1 MISIV
6 DLPASITPLLRPGNS
21 LIATREGKDM
31 SNRYVIPF
39 LRDDEVDRLDAAEN
53 ALLAPVRSE
62 GGEDRRRKLPRE
74 YFEKKPSRFLTKF
87 LFALGMIA
95 LSWVVIAAN
104 LHWSATML
112 AIAVAG
118 LMYAHLVE
126 LQHECLHE
134 HAFRLPGVARPLD
147 AKKIRS
153 EYRLIALALVA
164 AVAYTVLTGEP
175 FLLFAWL
182 LPTLLVAE
190 ATHYLIEMPEHFGL
204 NSQSDP
210 NVLTN
215 TRTIKAS
222 KFAQWFTNYNNLH
235 TAHHYHQGVPIAQV
249 EVLHALIADKIVPT
263 ETSYLSF
270 YRKVLSGDVKYHTL
284 DETCMTR

>member
-1 MISIV
+1 MLISIV

-134 HAFRLPGVARPLD
+134 HAFRLPGVARHLD

-153 EYRLIALALVA
+153 EYRHDQGIQVR
-164 AVAYTVLTGEP
+164 AVVHELQRPAHGAPLSSGGADCAGGGPARAHSGQDCAHRDVVPE
-175 FLLFAWL
+175 LL
-182 LPTLLVAE
+182 
-190 ATHYLIEMPEHFGL
+190 
-204 NSQSDP
+204 SQG
-210 NVLTN
+210 
-215 TRTIKAS
+215 
-222 KFAQWFTNYNNLH
+222 AQW
-235 TAHHYHQGVPIAQV
+235 
-249 EVLHALIADKIVPT
+249 
-263 ETSYLSF
+263 
-270 YRKVLSGDVKYHTL
+270 
-284 DETCMTR
+284 